1 MSALLCIGIPTFER
15 ADDLEHLLACL
26 ERQLSDTREDVTVF
40 VSDNASADRTPE
52 LLREAA
58 ERRPWL
64 RVHRQATNLG
74 AAANMHWL
82 IDHAGGSEYLWL
94 IGDDDVP
101 HDGALAAVVDLLRGE
116 RPAWLHLPH
125 RWVDPSGRVVGASP
139 ARGHVERYA
148 DAGDMYRAHHHWLT
162 FLSASIV
169 RTRGLQQSIREV
181 RCDNAY
187 IPLLWFFRAGLDGP
201 CVAAA
206 EHLLDGGTEITWA
219 DRRHTIMT
227 LDFTALYDDGLHAG
241 LSEAEFG
248 ATLDGFYVDG
258 WAFDL
263 WERLPIEQL
272 ADAVARFPQSQGL
285 RDYLWRL
292 ARAQTRR
299 DLLAVLDDAA
309 RAVGD
314 DAVAHELVATGEEAF
329 AGGDA
334 QAAAQRFAEAA
345 ARLPGLS
352 AAWNNLAV
360 TAHHLGLPDA
370 RIYVEH
376 ALFVAPHDRDA
387 LLNRGAIRLAD
398 GDRVGAQA
406 DAASV
411 IERDPEDPDAR
422 QLLTLAG

>member
-26 ERQLSDTREDVTVF
+26 ERQLSDAREDVTVF

-58 ERRPWL
+58 ERLPWL
-64 RVHRQATNLG
+64 RVHRQPTNLG
-74 AAANMHWL
+74 AAPNMHWL

-248 ATLDGFYVDG
+248 ATLDGFYVDD

-263 WERLPIEQL
+263 WERLPIEPL

-314 DAVAHELVATGEEAF
+314 DAVARGARGHRRGGVRGRRRTGRRAAF
-329 AGGDA
+329 RRGRGT
-334 QAAAQRFAEAA
+334 A
-345 ARLPGLS
+345 ARLVRRLEQSRGHRAPSRSPGCAHLRRARAVCRPARPGC
-352 AAWNNLAV
+352 AAQPGR
-360 TAHHLGLPDA
+360 HPP
-370 RIYVEH
+370 R
-376 ALFVAPHDRDA
+376 R
-387 LLNRGAIRLAD
+387 R
-398 GDRVGAQA
+398 
-406 DAASV
+406 
-411 IERDPEDPDAR
+411 
-422 QLLTLAG
+422 

>member
-1 MSALLCIGIPTFER
+1 MSSLLCIGIPTFER
-15 ADDLEHLLACL
+15 ADDLERLLACL
-26 ERQLSDTREDVTVF
+26 ERQLSDAGENVTVF
-40 VSDNASADRTPE
+40 VSDNASTDRTPE

-58 ERRPWL
+58 ERLPWL
-64 RVHRQATNLG
+64 HVHRQPTNLG
-74 AAANMHWL
+74 APPNIQWL
-82 IDHAGGSEYLWL
+82 IDHAGDSEYLWL

-101 HDGALAAVVDLLRGE
+101 HDGALATVVGLLRAE
-116 RPAWLHLPH
+116 RPEWLHLPH
-125 RWVDPSGRVVGASP
+125 RWVDPSGRVVGTSP
-139 ARGHVERYA
+139 ARGRVERYA
-148 DAGDMYRAHHHWLT
+148 GAADIYRAHHHWLT
-162 FLSASIV
+162 FMSASVV

-181 RCDNAY
+181 HTDNAY

-248 ATLDGFYVDG
+248 ATLDGLYVNG
-258 WAFDL
+258 WAFDH
-263 WERLPIEQL
+263 WARLPIERL
-272 ADAVARFPQSQGL
+272 AEAVARFPQSQGL

-292 ARAQTRR
+292 ARAQGRR

-314 DAVAHELVATGEEAF
+314 DRIARELVAAGEEAF

-352 AAWNNLAV
+352 AAWTDLAV
-360 TAHHLGLPDA
+360 ATHHLGRPDA
-370 RIYVEH
+370 RAFVEH

-387 LLNRGAIRLAD
+387 LLNRGAIRLAG
-398 GDRVGAQA
+398 GDRVGAYA

-411 IERDPEDPDAR
+411 IERDPEDAEAR
-422 QLLTLAG
+422 QLLTLAA